1 MKRHVVIVN
10 DYGFVNGGAGKI
22 AIHTAIGLAKKGE
35 DVYFFCSV
43 GPVCPQ
49 LEGTGVKV
57 ICLEQQDI
65 NNKSKWKVLTEGI
78 DNRIA
83 RCRFKE
89 LIDSFGEDEV
99 IVHIHSWTKALSS
112 SIFRCL
118 VKKCNVK
125 SIVTL
130 HDYFMVCPN
139 GGLYDYKHK
148 HICHINGDMKCL
160 LCNCDKRNY
169 LQKLF
174 RFIRYRRQKH
184 DMRSIHNF
192 IYISQLNRKVFLE
205 KYKKKANLYFVQ
217 NFVELANQKVDH
229 PENNEYYLY
238 IGRLSE
244 EKGIK
249 ELCEALTKEKQKGF
263 IIGDGPLYKQ
273 LKGQYPNLVFT
284 GWLTHDQMI
293 PYILRSKAFVFPSK
307 WYEGSPLTPIEML
320 SYGLPCIISK
330 YSSAIELSKNEG
342 VYIYDS
348 LSKMINT
355 NLVKKTCG
363 LHNENQYSFENY
375 IENIKKLYIEL
386 ESKEIVS

>member
-1 MKRHVVIVN
+1 MKRHIVVVN
-10 DYGFVNGGAGKI
+10 DYGFINGGAGKI
-22 AIHTAIGLAKKGE
+22 AIYTAIGLANKNE
-35 DVYFFCSV
+35 DVYFFCAV
-43 GPVCPQ
+43 GPVCQQ
-49 LEGTGVKV
+49 LKESNVTT
-57 ICLEQQDI
+57 ICLQQQDI

-83 RCRFKE
+83 RCKFKE
-89 LIDSFGEDEV
+89 LISSFGEDEV
-99 IVHIHSWTKALSS
+99 IIHIHSWTKALSS

-118 VKKCNVK
+118 ANKSNVK

-148 HICHINGDMKCL
+148 HICHIKGDMKCL

-174 RFIRYRRQKH
+174 RFIRYKKQKH
-184 DMRSIHNF
+184 DMRCIHNF
-192 IYISQLNRKVFLE
+192 IYISQLNKRVFLE
-205 KYKKKANLYFVQ
+205 KYKNKADMYFVQ
-217 NFVELANQKVDH
+217 NFVELASRKVDH

-244 EKGIK
+244 EKGVE
-249 ELCEALTKEKQKGF
+249 ELCEVLTREKQKCF
-263 IIGDGPLYKQ
+263 IIGDGPLYKK

-293 PYILRSKAFVFPSK
+293 PYIMKSKAFVFPSK
-307 WYEGSPLTPIEML
+307 WYEGSPLIIPEIL
-320 SYGLPCIISK
+320 SYGLPCIVSNC
-330 YSSAIELSKNEG
+330 SSAVELRDNKG

-348 LSKMINT
+348 LKKAINEFSLYDGSKVELKNK
-355 NLVKKTCG
+355 LF
-363 LHNENQYSFENY
+363 YSFDEY
-375 IENIKKLYIEL
+375 IMNLIQVFFK
-386 ESKEIVS
+386 VDCD